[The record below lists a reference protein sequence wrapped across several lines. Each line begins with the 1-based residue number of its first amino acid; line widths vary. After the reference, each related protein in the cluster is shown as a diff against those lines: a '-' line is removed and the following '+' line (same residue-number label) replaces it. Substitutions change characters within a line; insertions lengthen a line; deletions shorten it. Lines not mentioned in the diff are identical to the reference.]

1 MIQGILVAL
10 IFVGAMGY
18 LGRLIYNQLQAKSAC
33 ATGCGKCSVVDF
45 KKIETDIKK
54 FNNVKI

>member
-10 IFVGAMGY
+10 IFVGALAY
-18 LGRLIYNQLQAKSAC
+18 LGRLIYKQLQSNAAC

-45 KKIETDIKK
+45 KKIEADIKAK
-54 FNNVKI
+54 GC